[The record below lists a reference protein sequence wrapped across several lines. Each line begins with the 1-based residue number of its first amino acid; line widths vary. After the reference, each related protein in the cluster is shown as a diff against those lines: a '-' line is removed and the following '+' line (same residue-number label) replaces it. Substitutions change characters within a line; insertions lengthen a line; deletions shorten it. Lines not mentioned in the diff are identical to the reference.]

1 MTILNYCSRWES
13 GRLATIFA
21 ENTDKNTLLSFTD
34 ALQFRYGE
42 IRPKPTY
49 ELTDDLKETY
59 RKYALVRPN
68 DIMLNGLNL
77 NYDFVTQR
85 VAQVKVNGII
95 TSAYISLRPREGVS
109 AQYYTYLF
117 KSLDAMK
124 VFNGMGT
131 GIRLTLSYNLLKNLE
146 LPVPPRAEQEQIV
159 RYLDWQVSK
168 INKLIAAKKHKISV
182 LEEERQ
188 ALIDALVLRSPHSI
202 ETKDIKLAWD
212 APIPSTWSAYKF
224 NQLFDFGKGLA
235 ITKANLL
242 SSGIPV
248 ISYGQVHSKTNSGT
262 GINDSLIR
270 YVSDDYIY
278 NAPNSLVHE
287 GDFIFADTS
296 EDFLGVGNCVYV
308 DCNDTLF
315 AGYHTV
321 IARPKDN
328 QKRRYLAYLFLS
340 SAWRYSLRKQVNGV
354 KVFSITQRIL
364 KNTCVILPP
373 KEEQEEIVNILDLQ
387 CARIDALINATRIEI
402 ERFHEYRT
410 RLISDVVTGQID
422 VRGIV
427 VPDFQYIAD
436 EADVDSRENEDSD
449 VDETEDE

>member
-1 MTILNYCSRWES
+1 MTIFNYCSRWES

-21 ENTDKNTLLSFTD
+21 ENTDKNILLSFTD

-146 LPVPPRAEQEQIV
+146 LPVPPRAEQDQIV

-168 INKLIAAKKHKISV
+168 INKLIAAKKKQIISLTAKKQIMVSDVITHGLNPKAEMKFSGVKWLGSVPNHWQVRKIASLFTQRNVKVSDKDYPALSV
-182 LEEERQ
+182 AKMGIVPQLDTAVKTNAGDNRKLVCNGDFVINSRSDRKGSCGVAKQDGSVSLINIVLTPRQ
-188 ALIDALVLRSPHSI
+188 EWSSHYVHYLLRSQPFSEEYYRYGRGIVADLWTTRYNEMKNIMLPVPPLDEQAQIAHWLDDHTQII
-202 ETKDIKLAWD
+202 EEMM
-212 APIPSTWSAYKF
+212 SALNKE
-224 NQLFDFGKGLA
+224 
-235 ITKANLL
+235 I
-242 SSGIPV
+242 
-248 ISYGQVHSKTNSGT
+248 
-262 GINDSLIR
+262 
-270 YVSDDYIY
+270 
-278 NAPNSLVHE
+278 
-287 GDFIFADTS
+287 
-296 EDFLGVGNCVYV
+296 
-308 DCNDTLF
+308 DTL
-315 AGYHTV
+315 
-321 IARPKDN
+321 
-328 QKRRYLAYLFLS
+328 
-340 SAWRYSLRKQVNGV
+340 
-354 KVFSITQRIL
+354 
-364 KNTCVILPP
+364 
-373 KEEQEEIVNILDLQ
+373 
-387 CARIDALINATRIEI
+387 
-402 ERFHEYRT
+402 HELRT
-410 RLISDVVTGQID
+410 RLISDVVTGQMD
-422 VRGIV
+422 VRGIE
-427 VPDFQYIAD
+427 VPDFTLVEETD
-436 EADVDSRENEDSD
+436 EA
-449 VDETEDE
+449 VDEDENGE

>member
-168 INKLIAAKKHKISV
+168 INKLIAAKKKQIATLKTALQEEIEGLLYGHSIVETVRLKALGKFSKGGGFSRINLVEEANYPAILYGDIYTQYIYKTDVITHFIDKDAYKASRKISKGDIV
-182 LEEERQ
+182 L
-188 ALIDALVLRSPHSI
+188 AGTG
-202 ETKDIKLAWD
+202 ETKDEIGKPILYSGDD
-212 APIPSTWSAYKF
+212 AVAVGGDVIVFHPNNEVNSEYILY
-224 NQLFDFGKGLA
+224 QLYSQAALIHRYIHGKGDIIVHISPAMLGNTVLKLPSEKEQKSTV
-235 ITKANLL
+235 TKIDTAVNRV
-242 SSGIPV
+242 SATV
-248 ISYGQVHSKTNSGT
+248 KTISDE
-262 GINDSLIR
+262 I
-270 YVSDDYIY
+270 
-278 NAPNSLVHE
+278 
-287 GDFIFADTS
+287 
-296 EDFLGVGNCVYV
+296 GVLN
-308 DCNDTLF
+308 
-315 AGYHTV
+315 
-321 IARPKDN
+321 
-328 QKRRYLAYLFLS
+328 
-340 SAWRYSLRKQVNGV
+340 
-354 KVFSITQRIL
+354 
-364 KNTCVILPP
+364 
-373 KEEQEEIVNILDLQ
+373 
-387 CARIDALINATRIEI
+387 
-402 ERFHEYRT
+402 EYRT
-410 RLISDVVTGQID
+410 RLISDVVTGQMD
-422 VRGIV
+422 VRGIE
-427 VPDFQYIAD
+427 VPDFEMVEDIGID
-436 EADVDSRENEDSD
+436 DTLNED
-449 VDETEDE
+449 EIPEEAEEQEE